1 MDEIL
6 EMTRKIDY
14 YNLVYKL
21 KGPAKAISFTKIT
34 GPMYT
39 KKITQQKAKKHYDKQ
54 KRARRFQKRFK
65 RNNIRESKT

>member
-1 MDEIL
+1 MEEIL

-39 KKITQQKAKKHYDKQ
+39 KKITQQKAKKHYNK
-54 KRARRFQKRFK
+54 
-65 RNNIRESKT
+65 